1 MILYSVFTATK
12 MNGKAEIRA
21 NNGQGM
27 IDANRM
33 TDTEMPVAVG
43 DSQVLVATEGE
54 DVVLI
59 VVEAPAVVVVE
70 VMIAMVVATEDI

>member
-1 MILYSVFTATK
+1 MATK
-12 MNGKAEIRA
+12 MNGKVGIRA
-21 NNGQGM
+21 SNGQGT
-27 IDANRM
+27 IDVNLM

-43 DSQVLVATEGE
+43 DSQVLVATEVE